1 MSYLGQMYEKL
12 IDQLRPMKPYD
23 FLRAQVPSFTHLLP
37 YETVLDLERPTV
49 LLSDGSLGVV
59 WELTPFSHETLPHEE
74 LERLCGSIGRILG
87 DIKHPEAALQVIF
100 DSEPSET
107 FDLPAYAGSPET
119 SAQKILVDRIQAVQ
133 ALAKKPREKLRLM
146 RRRVFL
152 TLRLGRSQGFNHMVD
167 EGSKG
172 VSPRLAQLSR
182 DIDALSRDLEYGLS
196 HAGIAYR
203 VLDGTDFLYLL
214 RCTIH
219 DSAYGQLTDKRPV
232 HPRRGRLSSQ
242 ALQGFVKLTPH
253 GVGVGGDT
261 WEVASWAD
269 QPPTV
274 YPGMLAR
281 LLELDIPLRLV
292 LNVRPCFEKSD
303 LDRKSFLLR
312 RAEDPAGELQRS
324 EVRDTMDALARGESL
339 VYTSLHLLVR
349 NVEVSPQELE
359 LKSGTLELLAKVKTL
374 TQIPWILEK
383 YAAPALFLFALPLG
397 FSKTAASFSGREKRV
412 LSRNLGPYVPLYGAF
427 TGTRKPL
434 QLMVSR
440 GGSAAWLSPLASETS
455 AHMAVLAS
463 SGGGKSFFAQN
474 LMMSFIAQYKDPLIF
489 IIDKKTSYEIFA
501 KVVGEDHGYQLL
513 KPPAEY
519 PNIFRGPLDAYR
531 LPVIVGLLK
540 SAISLVSKNL
550 VLGAV
555 EEMLL
560 SDAVRLAFEQN
571 ELDAQTAYQGGSL
584 QEIIAA
590 QVKIPRL
597 SDVRNNLFTVAGT
610 SGVSPAVVAPLAES
624 LTPFVGQ
631 GPYAALFD
639 REEFDLADPATPGV
653 SLYDIDA
660 VASHPLLSTLTT
672 QMILSEIL
680 RQICRPENRGR
691 PGMLVIEEAGV
702 LAGSSPEIVAF
713 IQDSWKT
720 FRKLGIICV
729 GLTNEVDD
737 YRVKPGPREIW
748 NISPNK
754 IILKML
760 VKDIEKAGSREGEL
774 APLIDDAHLI
784 NLIGSLT
791 KKDGVYSQGLFLSD
805 ETKGTFVY
813 SPTGYD
819 YWCAASKPL
828 EVATVYRIADAFQ
841 KEEKPFFEAVSW
853 LAQNFP
859 GGVRDAKGDLREL
872 QNEDLLGTGGASL

>member
-1 MSYLGQMYEKL
+1 MSYLGQIYEKL
-12 IDQLRPMKPYD
+12 MDQLRPMKPYD

-37 YETVLDLERPTV
+37 YETVIEGERPMV
-49 LLSDGSLGVV
+49 LLSDGSLGVL
-59 WELTPFSHETLPHEE
+59 WELTPFSHETMSPSEM
-74 LERLCGSIGRILG
+74 ERLSGSLGRILG
-87 DIKHPEAALQVIF
+87 EIKHPEAALQVIF
-100 DSEPSET
+100 ESEPSDQL
-107 FDLPAYAGSPET
+107 DLPGYVDAPQT
-119 SAQKILVDRIQAVQ
+119 SAQKIMAHRIKAVQ
-133 ALAKKPREKLRLM
+133 ALAREPEEKLRLM
-146 RRRVFL
+146 QRRVFL
-152 TLRLGRSQGFNHMVD
+152 TLRLGRSQGFNEMVD
-167 EGSKG
+167 AGADEVG
-172 VSPRLAQLSR
+172 PRFSELSR
-182 DIDALSRDLEYGLS
+182 EIQGMSRDLEYSLS
-196 HAGIAYR
+196 HAGITFKA
-203 VLDGTDFLYLL
+203 LDGRELVYLL
-214 RCTIH
+214 RRTLH
-219 DSAYGQLTDKRPV
+219 DSAFGELIEERDVNP
-232 HPRRGRLSSQ
+232 RGRISGQ
-242 ALQGFVKLTPH
+242 MLQSFVKLTPH
-253 GVGVGGDT
+253 GVGVGRDT

-274 YPGMLAR
+274 YPGILAR
-281 LLELDIPLRLV
+281 LMELDVPFRLV
-292 LNVRPCFEKSD
+292 LCLRPCFDKAD

-312 RAEDPAGELQRS
+312 HAEDPAGELQRA

-339 VYTSLHLLVR
+339 VYTSLCLTIRSVK
-349 NVEVSPQELE
+349 VSPQELE
-359 LKSGTLELLAKVKTL
+359 SKSGTLELLAKIKTL
-374 TQIPWILEK
+374 TQIRWILEK
-383 YAAPALFLFALPLG
+383 HAAPALFLFSLPLG
-397 FSKTAASFSGREKRV
+397 FSKTAAAFSGREKRV
-412 LSRNLGPYVPLYGAF
+412 LSRNLGPYVPIYSSF
-427 TGTRKPL
+427 TGTKSPL

-440 GGSAAWLSPLASETS
+440 GGSVAWISPFASETS
-455 AHMAVLAS
+455 PHMAVLAS

-474 LMMSFIAQYKDPLIF
+474 LMMSFFAAYQDPLLF
-489 IIDKKTSYEIFA
+489 IIDKKTSYEIFGR
-501 KVVGEDHGYQLL
+501 VMGEDHGFQLV

-519 PNIFRGPLDAYR
+519 PNIFRGRLDEDR
-531 LPVIVGLLK
+531 LPVMVGLLK
-540 SAISLVSKNL
+540 TAISLVSKQM
-550 VLGAV
+550 VLGAL
-555 EEMLL
+555 EERLL

-584 QEIIAA
+584 QEISLS

-610 SGVSPAVVAPLAES
+610 SGVSPAVVGALAES

-639 REEFDLADPATPGV
+639 REEFDLVDPATPGV

-680 RQICRPENRGR
+680 RQICRPENKGR

-713 IQDSWKT
+713 IQDAWKT

-754 IILKML
+754 VILKML
-760 VKDIEKAGSREGEL
+760 AKDLEKAGSREGEH

-819 YWCAASKPL
+819 YWCAASKPI

-859 GGVRDAKGDLREL
+859 GGVRDSKGYLREL
-872 QNEDLLGTGGASL
+872 QNEDLLDTGGASL